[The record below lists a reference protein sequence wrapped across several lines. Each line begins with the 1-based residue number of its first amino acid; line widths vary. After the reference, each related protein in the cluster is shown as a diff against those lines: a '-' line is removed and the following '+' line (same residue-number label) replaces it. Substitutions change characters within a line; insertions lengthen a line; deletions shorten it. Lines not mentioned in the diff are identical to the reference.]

1 MYTGCLVQIVGL
13 IHILWEV
20 IGKTR
25 GLRDGQED
33 LGPAVTVCGMVKVMV
48 CGDFSRQA
56 NGDTFN

>member
-1 MYTGCLVQIVGL
+1 VGL